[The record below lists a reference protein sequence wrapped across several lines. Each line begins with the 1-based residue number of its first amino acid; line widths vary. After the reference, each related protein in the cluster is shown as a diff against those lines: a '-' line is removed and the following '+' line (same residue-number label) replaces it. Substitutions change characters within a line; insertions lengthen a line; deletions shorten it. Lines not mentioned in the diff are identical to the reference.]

1 MHPQQ
6 GTLSSPSSEAPF
18 TACPSTASNVHRTS
32 RPGIR
37 ATPYN
42 VPKVFF
48 HHSSIIGG
56 INEEQLSSS
65 SIAHQHIRQAIPKP
79 PGEAGRPG
87 RGGYNLQKVLGW
99 SKADYDEVKDFI
111 KILVRRLDCSI
122 PFTEHSLFEIDS
134 IRTKAIARFKFLA
147 LYSNDWVVDDFIRSR
162 LKYERT
168 LMRNRMK
175 RAAQGQ
181 GF

>member
-1 MHPQQ
+1 MHPLQP
-6 GTLSSPSSEAPF
+6 TSSGPSSEAPF
-18 TACPSTASNVHRTS
+18 TACLSTTSTIHRTS
-32 RPGIR
+32 RPSIR
-37 ATPYN
+37 ASPYN
-42 VPKVFF
+42 TPKVSLD
-48 HHSSIIGG
+48 HAY
-56 INEEQLSSS
+56 EDRLSSS
-65 SIAHQHIRQAIPKP
+65 SIAHQRIHHKIAKP
-79 PGEAGRPG
+79 PGEVGRPG

-134 IRTKAIARFKFLA
+134 IRTKAIARFEFLA

-168 LMRNRMK
+168 LLRNRMK
-175 RAAQGQ
+175 RAAEGQ
-181 GF
+181 GL